1 MRRILDKIGSSQ
13 LLNALLTNLRNDRR
27 AYVTSLAGSL
37 RSLTAALIYQRTG
50 EPLLMVFE
58 DRADADA
65 AFADL
70 MAILGSDH
78 VVLYQEEHHTAA
90 TISDTLDAEVI
101 SLTDALKSIGDNP
114 NRVIVTDVETL
125 GERVPTAGNI
135 SGNVI
140 EIRRGEQM
148 GFEGLTV
155 KLALGGFERS
165 DIVQSVGEYAVRG
178 GIIDIFPVG
187 TDNPVR
193 IEFFGDEIDSIRE
206 FDPLSQRSVRDL
218 EKIGLMA
225 KLFHSEDSGDLSA
238 SLLDHLSPN
247 TTIVLEEPE
256 RIVGLLED
264 AGHGDLATRF
274 DSFKLLLHTQ
284 VPPPNV
290 TVVDAGARAQPAVS
304 ASMKELCKAL
314 DSFVAEDYR
323 IYLLADGDDAARRL
337 VDLIEGECDR
347 AAEEG
352 ASYSFSPND
361 LFYLNETISNGFVL
375 PPSKLAVLTEHQ
387 IFSRQRG
394 RARIRRRKQFKGFT
408 LRELKQLRPG
418 DFVVHVDKGIGRFI
432 GLESITAAGRQ
443 GEAVKL
449 EYAVGDILFVNL
461 NYINRL
467 QKYSSKEGAA
477 PKLSRLGTE
486 EWERVKARA
495 KRRVKDIARE
505 LIRLYAMRKSQP
517 GVQFPEDTS
526 WQRELEASFMYED
539 TPDQAAATYAVKQD
553 MQSPT
558 PMDRLVCGDVGFGK
572 TEVAVRAAFKA
583 VQAGKQVAV
592 LAPTTILAQQ
602 HFNTFRDRLSRYAV
616 NVGLMSRF
624 RTKPQ
629 QKETL
634 EGLKRGTVDV
644 LIGTHRI
651 LSKDIHFKDLGL
663 LIVDEEQRFGVAAK
677 EKLRQFRANVDTLTL
692 TATPI
697 PRTLNF
703 SLMGARDLS
712 VIETPPRNRL
722 PIVTELMRWNE
733 EAIAD
738 AVRRELKRGGQV
750 FVVHWR
756 IGDIEDLAA
765 RIADLVPGSRVTV
778 AHGEMPSDQL
788 EATMM
793 KFIEKEYDV
802 MVTTKI
808 VESGLDIPS
817 VNTIIINRADKFGL
831 AELYQLRGRV
841 GRSNIQAYCYMIV
854 PPPTALSRIAL
865 KRLQAISEM
874 SELGSGLKLAMRDL
888 EIRGAGN
895 LLGAEQS
902 GFIEDVGF
910 DLYQKIVDEAVD
922 ELKREEFRELFREEI
937 AEEERKIELPVNED
951 LTVEI
956 DGDALIPKGYI
967 RDDSER
973 YDFYMRLYGASDMV
987 TIDRILSELR
997 DRFGKLPEET
1007 LNLLTALRLRMAAMP
1022 TGAAKLVWHKTEM
1035 RLELP
1040 PEHDQ
1045 KYYNRWFQ
1053 PVMYAIG
1060 RDQFVRLETKGK
1072 ALSILFSK
1080 VTSVE
1085 EAERVLA
1092 NFREA
1097 MVEGAQEIAAGA

>member
-13 LLNALLTNLRNDRR
+13 LVNALLTNLKEDRR

-50 EPLLMVFE
+50 EPMLMVFE

-70 MAILGSDH
+70 MMILGNDH
-78 VVLYQEEHHTAA
+78 VLLYQEEHHTAA

-101 SLTDALKSIGDNP
+101 SLTDALKSLSDDP

-140 EIRRGEQM
+140 EIRRGERM
-148 GFEGLTV
+148 GFEGLTM

-165 DIVQSVGEYAVRG
+165 DIVQSVGEYAIRG

-218 EKIGLMA
+218 ATIGLMA
-225 KLFHSEDSGDLSA
+225 KLFHSEDSGELSA
-238 SLLDHLSPN
+238 SLLDHLTAG
-247 TTIVLEEPE
+247 TTIFLEEPE
-256 RIVGLLED
+256 RIADLLED
-264 AGHGDLATRF
+264 AGHSDLVQRL
-274 DSFKLLLHTQ
+274 DSFRLLFHTQ
-284 VPPPNV
+284 LPPPNV
-290 TVVDAGARAQPAVS
+290 PVIDAGARAQPAVS
-304 ASMKELCKAL
+304 ASMKELCKAI
-314 DSFVAEDYR
+314 DSLTAEEYKV
-323 IYLLADGDDAARRL
+323 YLLADGDEAKRRL
-337 VDLIEGECDR
+337 NDLVEGECDR
-347 AAEEG
+347 AIEEG
-352 ASYSFSPND
+352 TAYEFSPSD
-361 LFYLNETISNGFVL
+361 LFYLNETLSNGFVL
-375 PPSKLAVLTEHQ
+375 PASKLAVMTEHQ
-387 IFSRQRG
+387 IFSRQRA
-394 RARIRRRKQFKGFT
+394 RARMRRRKQFKGFT

-418 DFVVHVDKGIGRFI
+418 DFVVHVDKGIGRFV
-432 GLESITAAGRQ
+432 GLASITAAGRQ

-449 EYAVGDILFVNL
+449 EYAAGDILFVNL

-467 QKYSSKEGAA
+467 QKYSSKEGAT

-486 EWERVKARA
+486 EWERMKARA
-495 KRRVKDIARE
+495 KKRVKDIARE
-505 LIRLYAMRKSQP
+505 LIRLYALRKSQP
-517 GVQFPEDTS
+517 GIQFPEDTS

-583 VQAGKQVAV
+583 VQGGKQVAV

-634 EGLKRGTVDV
+634 DGLKRGTVDV

-651 LSKDIHFKDLGL
+651 LSKDVHFKDLGL

-750 FVVHWR
+750 FIVHWR

-765 RIADLVPGSRVTV
+765 TIADLVAGSRVTV
-778 AHGEMPSDQL
+778 AHGEMPSEQL
-788 EATMM
+788 ETTMM

-854 PPPTALSRIAL
+854 PPPSALSRIAL

-922 ELKREEFRELFREEI
+922 ELKRDEFRELFREEI
-937 AEEERKIELPVNED
+937 AEEERRIELPVNEE

-956 DGDALIPKGYI
+956 DGDALIPKSYI

-987 TIDRILSELR
+987 SIDRILSELR
-997 DRFGKLPEET
+997 DRFGKLPDET
-1007 LNLLTALRLRMAAMP
+1007 LNLLTALRLRIAAMP
-1022 TGAAKLVWHKTEM
+1022 TGATKLLWHDTEM

-1040 PEHDQ
+1040 PEGDQ

-1053 PVMYAIG
+1053 PVMYAINKE
-1060 RDQFVRLETKGK
+1060 RFVRLETKGK
-1072 ALSILFSK
+1072 ALSVLFSK
-1080 VTSVE
+1080 VTSID

-1092 NFREA
+1092 HFKEA
-1097 MVEGAQEIAAGA
+1097 MVEGAQEILANA